1 MSMVITLP
9 KILHDKLGPE
19 GANALAD
26 TFIDLLSTKQNVKSP
41 ASVGN
46 AGWKFNIKKGKVNN
60 KLEESYKN
68 HVLEVAESKFER
80 RLSEE
85 ISGVRVEIA
94 KTKAELIKWMFI
106 FWAGQLAVQVGLFL
120 HK

>member
-26 TFIDLLSTKQNVKSP
+26 TF
-41 ASVGN
+41 
-46 AGWKFNIKKGKVNN
+46 N